1 MLSLAEF
8 FHHRLVVFKKKIR
21 SQPAVPAVLAQGGLG
36 HELGKRFAPIRQMGI
51 ILTARPFEL
60 VVIPFIRIHHIR
72 FSRLDCNRTGGRF
85 QHLRRRWFGQPLRD
99 GIHVHLRHFRGKGF
113 RGEGLTG
120 SAEKLVSPGAITT
133 CSGSIS
139 SKSGNSGGISS
150 SCSISCFSTASA
162 TSGAG
167 RSSAFRTIFFQ
178 AEAFCPPGRRRL
190 CAHECPDQTS
200 SER

>member
-60 VVIPFIRIHHIR
+60 IVIPFIRIHHVR
-72 FSRLDCNRTGGRF
+72 FSRLDCNWTGGRF
-85 QHLRRRWFGQPLRD
+85 QHLRRRGFGQPLCD

-113 RGEGLTG
+113 RGKDLPDPRK
-120 SAEKLVSPGAITT
+120 SWFPRSNHYLLR
-133 CSGSIS
+133 SIS

-150 SCSISCFSTASA
+150 SCSISGFSTASA

-167 RSSAFRTIFFQ
+167 RSSAFRTIFS
-178 AEAFCPPGRRRL
+178 GRGFLSSWTAGAL
-190 CAHECPDQTS
+190 CT
-200 SER
+200 

>member
-1 MLSLAEF
+1 MTFHNENRIRIFHHQPRKLKHAQPGGI

-60 VVIPFIRIHHIR
+60 IVIPFIRIHHVR

-85 QHLRRRWFGQPLRD
+85 QHLRRRGFGQPLCD

-113 RGEGLTG
+113 RGGRTYRIRG
-120 SAEKLVSPGAITT
+120 K
-133 CSGSIS
+133 
-139 SKSGNSGGISS
+139 
-150 SCSISCFSTASA
+150 
-162 TSGAG
+162 AG
-167 RSSAFRTIFFQ
+167 FPRSNHYLLRKHI
-178 AEAFCPPGRRRL
+178 L
-190 CAHECPDQTS
+190 
-200 SER
+200 